1 MAIEYEYGPNDGLS
15 DHDRDGKELLQNNMH
30 ICVGFLFESADEKS

>member
-1 MAIEYEYGPNDGLS
+1 MCFFGDKARLI
-15 DHDRDGKELLQNNMH
+15 RTKELLQNNMH